1 MSITVELIIEWTET
15 GYAEAR
21 IFEKKL
27 QTQELWT
34 VNSDHYDGNEKQFRE
49 TCL

>member
-21 IFEKKL
+21 I
-27 QTQELWT
+27 
-34 VNSDHYDGNEKQFRE
+34 
-49 TCL
+49 